1 MLTPDDTKTESS
13 YLRRT
18 EDIERIAV
26 LEVRVNDHEEDI
38 HQLIKHQ
45 QELSVSLSCIVDT
58 LRQVRTALITAIL
71 VFVASQVGVMEA
83 IKAFLKLI

>member
-1 MLTPDDTKTESS
+1 MLTTDDTNNN

-18 EDIERIAV
+18 EDLERIAV

-45 QELSVSLSCIVDT
+45 QELSESLSCIVDT
-58 LRQVRTALITAIL
+58 LKQVRTALITAIL
-71 VFVASQVGVMEA
+71 VFVASQVGVVEA
-83 IKAFLKLI
+83 AKALIKLL

>member
-1 MLTPDDTKTESS
+1 MFTTDDDKTGN

-18 EDIERIAV
+18 EDLERIAV

-45 QELSVSLSCIVDT
+45 QELSESLSCIVDT
-58 LRQVRTALITAIL
+58 LKQVRTALITAIL
-71 VFVASQVGVMEA
+71 VFVASQVGVTEA
-83 IKAFLKLI
+83 IKAFIKLL